1 SNATSANSNTS
12 GPTRKPSLSV
22 NSSTTASASPKK
34 APSTTTS
41 NHVKSTSATSKTKT
55 PSSTVASKSVAK
67 SHSPKTNGVTS
78 GEKVTSPTD
87 VNFKEKN
94 EELQRLLEEKENI
107 LKSRQ
112 EELEALKS
120 KLEKDNDSTSES
132 VEQQVHN
139 IEELKKAHEEETLRV
154 QIEKDE
160 AILAKDA
167 IIEDLKIKIRSLE
180 EEFKYE
186 DKIVQLQK
194 EHDTKNEEINEAR
207 VKEIS
212 EFTQKIKDN
221 EIVIQE
227 LSTLKVEIENLKKSH
242 QEQLVFEKT

>member
-1 SNATSANSNTS
+1 
-12 GPTRKPSLSV
+12 
-22 NSSTTASASPKK
+22 
-34 APSTTTS
+34 
-41 NHVKSTSATSKTKT
+41 
-55 PSSTVASKSVAK
+55 
-67 SHSPKTNGVTS
+67 PKTNGVTS

-180 EEFKYE
+180 EEFK
-186 DKIVQLQK
+186 
-194 EHDTKNEEINEAR
+194 
-207 VKEIS
+207 
-212 EFTQKIKDN
+212 
-221 EIVIQE
+221 
-227 LSTLKVEIENLKKSH
+227 
-242 QEQLVFEKT
+242 